1 MLAKKK
7 STIANRKTLNNFQFV
22 YGIILILVGLGV
34 FYRIPQVMQKIQS
47 FKQFSEA
54 IWFVRFCF
62 YFMGIVLIG
71 GGLKKIWGTFK
82 ESNGEDRK
90 ER

>member
-1 MLAKKK
+1 MTPEKK
-7 STIANRKTLNNFQFV
+7 STLTHRKIPNNFQFI
-22 YGIILILVGLGV
+22 YGIALILVGLGV
-34 FYRIPQVMQKIQS
+34 FYRIPQVMEKIQS
-47 FKQFSEA
+47 FKQFSAA
-54 IWFVRFCF
+54 IWVVRFCF

-71 GGLKKIWGTFK
+71 GGLKKIWGVFK

>member
-1 MLAKKK
+1 M
-7 STIANRKTLNNFQFV
+7 
-22 YGIILILVGLGV
+22 LVGLGV

-47 FKQFSEA
+47 FKQFSTA

-71 GGLKKIWGTFK
+71 GGLKKIRGAFK